1 MEFMV
6 LVMEFI
12 RLNIIK
18 PLGIMFTKSF
28 NNRKNHHGIVFS
40 GNHYIKCV
48 YNVLSIAYNI
58 HMQYS

>member
-18 PLGIMFTKSF
+18 PLSITFTKSF
-28 NNRKNHHGIVFS
+28 NNRENHGIVFS
-40 GNHYIKCV
+40 GKQYVKCV
-48 YNVLSIAYNI
+48 YSVLSIV
-58 HMQYS
+58 